1 MTYLI
6 LTYLRNQLSD
16 LHLQLLSS
24 SNVICAEF
32 YGQKFKHSNV
42 SHGTWKHDT
51 WLIASGNL
59 PLNQKWKGNSK
70 NLKLTIKIS
79 DFNKSIELDSVL
91 KGNTSRLIVFIISF
105 KMICTFNCM
114 WGRQKKKNLSYIMSL
129 LQLN

>member
-16 LHLQLLSS
+16 LHLQLLASL
-24 SNVICAEF
+24 NVICVEF

-42 SHGTWKHDT
+42 SPGNWNHES

-70 NLKLTIKIS
+70 NLKLT
-79 DFNKSIELDSVL
+79 NK
-91 KGNTSRLIVFIISF
+91 NFRL
-105 KMICTFNCM
+105 
-114 WGRQKKKNLSYIMSL
+114 
-129 LQLN
+129 